1 MTKINLFLIIFFVF
15 TLSCGFKGVD
25 HSSLNNYE
33 IASISTAGEKRINYR
48 LKRVLLTN
56 SNNSA
61 EKLIDLDLNTEKT
74 KSIKEKNIKNEVTKY
89 QITIKVVISMKEIN
103 SNTNYEIIKTT
114 SGEYNVTDKY
124 SQTLTNEKK
133 LVEILADNLAE
144 EISKS
149 LSAKLNAI

>member
-15 TLSCGFKGVD
+15 TLSCGFKVVD

-89 QITIKVVISMKEIN
+89 QITIKVIISIKEIN

>member
-1 MTKINLFLIIFFVF
+1 MTKINLYLLIFFVF
-15 TLSCGFKGVD
+15 TLSCGFKVVD

-89 QITIKVVISMKEIN
+89 QITIKVIISIKEMN

-133 LVEILADNLAE
+133 LVEILANNLAE

>member
-15 TLSCGFKGVD
+15 TLSCGFKVVD

-89 QITIKVVISMKEIN
+89 QITIKVIISIN
-103 SNTNYEIIKTT
+103 
-114 SGEYNVTDKY
+114 
-124 SQTLTNEKK
+124 
-133 LVEILADNLAE
+133 
-144 EISKS
+144 
-149 LSAKLNAI
+149 

>member
-15 TLSCGFKGVD
+15 TLSCGFKVVD

-149 LSAKLNAI
+149 LSSKLNAI

>member
-1 MTKINLFLIIFFVF
+1 MTKINLFLLIFFVF
-15 TLSCGFKGVD
+15 TLSCGFKVVD

-89 QITIKVVISMKEIN
+89 QITIKVIISIKEIN

>member
-15 TLSCGFKGVD
+15 TLSCGFKVVD

-33 IASISTAGEKRINYR
+33 IASISTAGDKRINYR

>member
-15 TLSCGFKGVD
+15 TLSCGFKVVD

-89 QITIKVVISMKEIN
+89 QITIKVFISMKEIN

>member
-1 MTKINLFLIIFFVF
+1 MTKINLFLLIFFVF
-15 TLSCGFKGVD
+15 TLSCGFKVVD

>member
-15 TLSCGFKGVD
+15 TLSCGFKVVD

-89 QITIKVVISMKEIN
+89 QITIKVVISIKEIN

-144 EISKS
+144 EISR
-149 LSAKLNAI
+149 ACQLN

>member
-15 TLSCGFKGVD
+15 TLSCGFKVVD

-33 IASISTAGEKRINYR
+33 IASISTAGDKRINYR

-103 SNTNYEIIKTT
+103 SNTSYEIIKTT

>member
-1 MTKINLFLIIFFVF
+1 MWLA
-15 TLSCGFKGVD
+15 LSCLVCVG
-25 HSSLNNYE
+25 HTSSPPGLV
-33 IASISTAGEKRINYR
+33 STAGEKRINYR

-89 QITIKVVISMKEIN
+89 QITIKVIISIKEIN

>member
-15 TLSCGFKGVD
+15 TLSCGFKVVD

>member
-15 TLSCGFKGVD
+15 TLSCGFKVVD

-74 KSIKEKNIKNEVTKY
+74 KTIKEKNIKNEVTKY
-89 QITIKVVISMKEIN
+89 QITIKVIISIKEIN